1 MCLIVSMNTTI
12 FVSIT
17 HQSLFIVAVLSG
29 EMKKDSHSDAGHS
42 MEPESSTFQEDM
54 PVERLLEAEL
64 AVEPA
69 NTQYVDS
76 SVSIS
81 PPHLSL
87 SLSLH
92 LFISLSLPL
101 ALSPSLYSFV
111 SPPRSLSFT
120 V

>member
-1 MCLIVSMNTTI
+1 MNTTI

-81 PPHLSL
+81 PTPHTPSPPLNRFL
-87 SLSLH
+87 PPP
-92 LFISLSLPL
+92 ISHSFS
-101 ALSPSLYSFV
+101 SPSI
-111 SPPRSLSFT
+111 P
-120 V
+120 